1 MGTRQTPN
9 YRQNVNVA
17 PFTRQFALLSH
28 YSCAKNNTQ
37 PQHVHT
43 SRKPFPQKA
52 HRDIIER
59 HLIKRHLT
67 DVEKPILQLAPVL
80 SKTLTNI

>member
-9 YRQNVNVA
+9 YRRNVNGA
-17 PFTRQFALLSH
+17 PFTPQFTLLLH

-43 SRKPFPQKA
+43 SRKPFPQKP
-52 HRDIIER
+52 HRDIIE
-59 HLIKRHLT
+59 RHLT
-67 DVEKPILQLAPVL
+67 DVEKPILRLTPVL
-80 SKTLTNI
+80 SKSLTNI